1 MVIEVLIVFLA
12 WVALAEVVKYAFAL
26 PWYAAVPAAVGVLIL
41 YDFVI
46 SEDEDRRR

>member
-12 WVALAEVVKYAFAL
+12 YVVLAGIIKYALAL
-26 PWYAAVPAAVGVLIL
+26 PWYAAVPAAVGILIL

-46 SEDEDRRR
+46 SEGEDRGR